1 MSRATTIFLVLA
13 AIVLTAFV
21 AKTSRWRSSY
31 ERLARP
37 GAALFDLN
45 TDAIHGVKIKN
56 GDQSFLLKKTS
67 GIWNLA
73 SDVQDAASPETIQK
87 LFQTARNT
95 IILDKID
102 DTEIK
107 DTKGL
112 SDYGVHKSNLQLDF
126 LGDALPSLLFGKT
139 TADGTRTYVAFE
151 NSKTVY
157 LIPSDLVKAI
167 TLPASDF
174 RDTRLAAIDPKS
186 INKFTINRGSLS
198 LDVVRKGDQW
208 LITKPQQIPADTA
221 AVEALITKILKTRL
235 TALIAAAPTD
245 SSSIN
250 QDTAEIKFFTEG
262 ETQVTSIAIGTPSPD
277 GGFFAKLQPRNIQCR
292 VPSQLLDLL
301 TPNLD
306 ALRDKALARINPDF
320 IDLIRISTPAA
331 KRNIKRLGAT
341 WGSNDEAVEKWI
353 TALRE
358 TKAVSY
364 KPATPTELKNYGLDE
379 PSLTIVFLAVVSENT
394 PESLAGEQVV
404 AELRFGKLT
413 EEGLIGVHTA
423 GSPEI
428 ALAPVSLLESAKLI
442 LRD

>member
-1 MSRATTIFLVLA
+1 MSRTTTIFLVLA

-37 GAALFDLN
+37 GAPLFDFN
-45 TDAIHGVKIKN
+45 ADAIHGVKIKN
-56 GDQSFLLKKTS
+56 GEQSFLLKKTS

-245 SSSIN
+245 STSIN

-262 ETQVTSIAIGTPSPD
+262 ETQVTSIAIGTPSPE

-306 ALRDKALARINPDF
+306 ALRDKAVARINPDF

-341 WGSNDEAVEKWI
+341 WGSDDEAVEKWI

-358 TKAVSY
+358 TKALSY

-428 ALAPVSLLESAKLI
+428 TLAPIRLLESAPTP
-442 LRD
+442 

>member
-37 GAALFDLN
+37 GAALFDFN
-45 TDAIHGVKIKN
+45 ADAIHGVKIKN

-245 SSSIN
+245 STSIN

-262 ETQVTSIAIGTPSPD
+262 ETQVTSIAIGTPSPE

-306 ALRDKALARINPDF
+306 SLRDKAVARINPDF

-341 WGSNDEAVEKWI
+341 WGSDDEAVEKWI

-428 ALAPVSLLESAKLI
+428 ALAPVSLLESARLI

>member
-235 TALIAAAPTD
+235 TALIPAAPTD

-262 ETQVTSIAIGTPSPD
+262 ETQVTSIAIGTPSPE

-306 ALRDKALARINPDF
+306 SLRDKAVARINPDF

-341 WGSNDEAVEKWI
+341 WGSDDEAVEKWI

-404 AELRFGKLT
+404 TELRFGKPLPD
-413 EEGLIGVHTA
+413 GLVGVYMA

-428 ALAPVSLLESAKLI
+428 ALAPISLLESAPTP
-442 LRD
+442 